1 MENSLMEI
9 NNSKVNETNDTDTLN
24 FNFQR
29 QSIIE
34 TKSNFAT
41 QVEISV
47 LFLSIGEIDTM
58 NEKYQ
63 AEICIEARW
72 LYNDPNNPPD
82 SPSILH
88 YDPSIN
94 WNPQLYVENALSD
107 VKETISYRVIQ
118 SYDGYFVNEIRY
130 LKGSFWERLELQT
143 FPLDIQELS
152 LTITTKF
159 SRDEVK
165 LTSNLNKLSSIDPE
179 ALNTFRDQQ
188 KWICYFYFLINL
200 HYF

>member
-1 MENSLMEI
+1 MEMD
-9 NNSKVNETNDTDTLN
+9 NNLIELNNTNMNELEDSEDALN
-24 FNFQR
+24 LNM
-29 QSIIE
+29 QSENIIE

-41 QVEISV
+41 IVEVSV

-63 AEICIEARW
+63 AEICIESRW
-72 LYNDPNNPPD
+72 SFNDPILADPSFLNLRYDPNN
-82 SPSILH
+82 H
-88 YDPSIN
+88 
-94 WNPQLYVENALSD
+94 WNPQLYIENALSD
-107 VKETISYRVIQ
+107 VKETITYRIIQ
-118 SYDGYFVNEIRY
+118 SYDGYYVNETRH

-165 LTSNLNKLSSIDPE
+165 LTSNLIKLSSIDPE

-188 KWICYFYFLINL
+188 KWISFL
-200 HYF
+200 